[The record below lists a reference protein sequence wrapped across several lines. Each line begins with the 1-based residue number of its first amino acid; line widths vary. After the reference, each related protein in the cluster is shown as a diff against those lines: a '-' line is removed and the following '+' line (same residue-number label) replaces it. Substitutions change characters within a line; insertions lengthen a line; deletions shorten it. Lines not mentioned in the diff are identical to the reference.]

1 MPDETKA
8 AGAKPKYRPRR
19 LLNPRRVQG
28 MLKRVS
34 ELMLADSRNPTLTTQ
49 ERIACLKAA
58 ADYTKTLATAE
69 GRKRKEHRP
78 RKRCVRRRQNPKRYL
93 TTKTSHAVQ

>member
-1 MPDETKA
+1 MA
-8 AGAKPKYRPRR
+8 AEQEKPGAKSNYRPRR

-58 ADYTKTLATAE
+58 ADYTKALATAE
-69 GRKRKEHRP
+69 GRKRKEYRAEE
-78 RKRCVRRRQNPKRYL
+78 KTRQATAKS
-93 TTKTSHAVQ
+93 KTIFDD

>member
-1 MPDETKA
+1 MAEETK
-8 AGAKPKYRPRR
+8 GKAKPKYRPRR

-34 ELMLADSRNPTLTTQ
+34 ELMLSDSRNPSLTTQ

-58 ADYTKTLATAE
+58 ADYTKALATAE
-69 GRKRKEHRP
+69 GRKRKEY
-78 RKRCVRRRQNPKRYL
+78 KAEEKMRQATAKS
-93 TTKTSHAVQ
+93 KTIFDD